1 MTWLDRYV
9 RPRFRQMLGSPGALD
24 SRQTHCPS
32 CQQVLLVQA
41 LNKALRVCSHCGHHL
56 RVGAQDRLKWTLDPG
71 YSRLQLP
78 KSPADPLRFRDLKPY
93 SDRMREARD
102 KTGLDDALVAAY
114 GTIEGKPAVVAA
126 MAFEFLGGSMGAAV
140 GEGLLTAAQ
149 DAARRAAS
157 LIVFTASGGARMQEG
172 ALSLMQMPRATIAR
186 LILRDAGVP
195 FIVVMTDPTMGGV
208 SASFASLGDLHIA
221 EPGALI
227 GFAGARVI
235 KQTVGQTL
243 PADFQRAE
251 YLLAHGH
258 LDMITKRADMRPTL
272 ARLISLLTEKGGTGE
287 WLSADAEEEALTW

>member
-9 RPRFRQMLGSPGALD
+9 RPRFRQMLGSPGTLD
-24 SRQTHCPS
+24 GQNTQCPN
-32 CQQVLLVQA
+32 CQQVLFAQV
-41 LNKALRVCSHCGHHL
+41 LNKTLRVCSHCGHHL
-56 RVGAQDRLKWTLDPG
+56 RVGAQDRVRWTLDPG
-71 YSRLQLP
+71 YGRLQLP
-78 KSPADPLRFRDLKPY
+78 SSPADPLRFRDQKSY
-93 SDRMREARD
+93 ADRMRDARA

-114 GTIEGKPAVVAA
+114 GTIEGKPAVVVA

-140 GEGLLTAAQ
+140 GEGLLIAAQ
-149 DAARRAAS
+149 DAVRRAAS

-172 ALSLMQMPRATIAR
+172 AVSLMQMPRATIAR
-186 LILRDAGVP
+186 LTLRDAGLP

-235 KQTVGQTL
+235 KQTVGSTL
-243 PADFQRAE
+243 PANFQRAE

-258 LDMITKRADMRPTL
+258 LDMIVKRTDMRPTL
-272 ARLISLLTEKGGTGE
+272 ARLIGLLTQKGSVGVP
-287 WLSADAEEEALTW
+287 LAADPEEEALTW

>member
-9 RPRFRQMLGSPGALD
+9 RPRFRQMLGSPGMLD
-24 SRQTHCPS
+24 GQRTECPS
-32 CQQVLLVQA
+32 CQQVLFAQV
-41 LNKALRVCSHCGHHL
+41 LNKALRVCPHCGHHL
-56 RVGAQDRLKWTLDPG
+56 RVGAQDRVKWTLDPG

-78 KSPADPLRFRDLKPY
+78 SSPADPLRFRDQKSYP
-93 SDRMREARD
+93 DRMRDARA

-114 GTIEGKPAVVAA
+114 GTIEGKPAVVVA

-140 GEGLLTAAQ
+140 GEGLLAAAQ

-172 ALSLMQMPRATIAR
+172 AVSLMQMPRATIAR
-186 LILRDAGVP
+186 LIVREAGLP

-235 KQTVGQTL
+235 KQTVGRTL

-258 LDMITKRADMRPTL
+258 LDMITQRADMRSTL
-272 ARLISLLTEKGGTGE
+272 ARLIGLLTEKGGVGDR
-287 WLSADAEEEALTW
+287 LSADAEEEALTW